1 MCMFPHHMSNP
12 SVSSHANSASTE
24 NHLLEGDSPQ
34 PFPHHDRHDRVLSN
48 HPTFP
53 LYKKKSVMICAGLED
68 SPSFGQKLGVSGF
81 LGFKRA
87 TILQDSEQRRHRRL
101 LFATSLPLATT
112 GLD

>member
-1 MCMFPHHMSNP
+1 MFPHHMSNP

-53 LYKKKSVMICAGLED
+53 PYMKKSVLFGASLWD
-68 SPSFGQKLGVSGF
+68 SVPF
-81 LGFKRA
+81 LGN
-87 TILQDSEQRRHRRL
+87 
-101 LFATSLPLATT
+101 
-112 GLD
+112 